1 MVPYG
6 DKNGWFLGK
15 GFFISIHTSVWE
27 VTATKFGK
35 AAQDI
40 GDFNPHLRIGGDLM
54 ILTFL
59 KMDLKFQST
68 PPYRR

>member
-27 VTATKFGK
+27 VTIFKKENPNGK
-35 AAQDI
+35 E
-40 GDFNPHLRIGGDLM
+40 
-54 ILTFL
+54 
-59 KMDLKFQST
+59 
-68 PPYRR
+68 

>member
-40 GDFNPHLRIGGDLM
+40 GDFNPHLRIGGGP
-54 ILTFL
+54 IQSKTPQIQRQ
-59 KMDLKFQST
+59 FQST

>member
-40 GDFNPHLRIGGDLM
+40 GDFNPHLRIGGD
-54 ILTFL
+54 
-59 KMDLKFQST
+59 
-68 PPYRR
+68 

>member
-40 GDFNPHLRIGGDLM
+40 GDFNPHLRIGGDQMLS
-54 ILTFL
+54 IKTTL
-59 KMDLKFQST
+59 QE
-68 PPYRR
+68 